1 MTPLQGAAV
10 RLRQQEPVS
19 GLTFWT
25 SHAFAA
31 RRRGAPRW
39 ASCRCRLT
47 SIPAGKCD
55 RELAERRPARS
66 VEHRRAAS
74 CETLGA

>member
-25 SHAFAA
+25 SRGVCRKAA
-31 RRRGAPRW
+31 RSAPMGELPLQVDFDTRWEVRPRACRASASEVRGASPG
-39 ASCRCRLT
+39 CQL
-47 SIPAGKCD
+47 
-55 RELAERRPARS
+55 
-66 VEHRRAAS
+66 
-74 CETLGA
+74 